1 MVRPQNGMPWK
12 EKLKSAAKA
21 VQMTAAAASSAAKFK
36 EDKSSSS
43 SERGNGNPTSF

>member
-21 VQMTAAAASSAAKFK
+21 VQMTAAAASSAAK
-36 EDKSSSS
+36 SS